1 MLYKTR
7 NSVIESFDDYYSMV
21 SEAKPKATKRTG
33 LKVLTPIQMLRRLPI
48 AFAQVK
54 AGNNSENLLNG
65 TRPIVYFL
73 YQ

>member
-1 MLYKTR
+1 
-7 NSVIESFDDYYSMV
+7 MV